1 MACDQGP
8 SKSTQKDAE
17 AWNSMK
23 LSLGKCILAWNIE
36 KTDLWL
42 WVANLNPCVYIYNPI
57 CYYDFLN
64 LLLTIKNAVRN
75 YSCSTS
81 LI

>member
-23 LSLGKCILAWNIE
+23 LSLGKCIFSL
-36 KTDLWL
+36 K
-42 WVANLNPCVYIYNPI
+42 YR
-57 CYYDFLN
+57 
-64 LLLTIKNAVRN
+64 KNRFV
-75 YSCSTS
+75 
-81 LI
+81 IMGG